1 MRPRTPDEIRKEAAR
16 LAKAGHRV
24 KDIAAK
30 LELKPHH
37 TSHIIGQE
45 IGNRY
50 RNRSRAGENSKPQPA
65 SREELAD
72 AAFKAEMLSGGAEK
86 LVKAQREKGA
96 GIWYSGERR
105 AA

>member
-1 MRPRTPDEIRKEAAR
+1 MRPRTPCEIRKEAAR

-24 KDIAAK
+24 KDIAAE
-30 LELKPHH
+30 LGLKPHH
-37 TSHIIGQE
+37 TSRIIGQE

-65 SREELAD
+65 SRDELAD
-72 AAFKAEMLSGGAEK
+72 AAFKAEMLNGGAER
-86 LVKAQREKGA
+86 LVGSLRKKGA

>member
-16 LAKAGHRV
+16 LAKEGHRV

-37 TSHIIGQE
+37 TSRIIGQE

-50 RNRSRAGENSKPQPA
+50 RNRSRAGETSKPKPA

-72 AAFKAEMLSGGAEK
+72 VAFKAEMLSGGAEK
-86 LVKAQREKGA
+86 LVASLRKKGA
-96 GIWYSGERR
+96 GIRYSGERR

>member
-1 MRPRTPDEIRKEAAR
+1 MRPRTPDEIRKQAAR

-30 LELKPHH
+30 LGLKPHH
-37 TSHIIGQE
+37 TSRIIGQE
-45 IGNRY
+45 IGNRF

-72 AAFKAEMLSGGAEK
+72 AAFKAEMLTGGAQK
-86 LVKAQREKGA
+86 LVASLRKKGA
-96 GIWYSGERR
+96 GIRYSGERR

>member
-1 MRPRTPDEIRKEAAR
+1 MRPRTPDDIRKEAAR

-30 LELKPHH
+30 LDLKPHH
-37 TSHIIGQE
+37 TSRIIGQE
-45 IGNRY
+45 IGNRQ
-50 RNRSRAGENSKPQPA
+50 RNRSRAGENCKPEPIQ
-65 SREELAD
+65 RLDLEE
-72 AAFKAEMLSGGAEK
+72 AAFKADMLTGGGPR
-86 LVKAQREKGA
+86 LVQSLRKKGA

>member
-24 KDIAAK
+24 KDIAAE
-30 LELKPHH
+30 LGLKPHH
-37 TSHIIGQE
+37 TSRIIGQE
-45 IGNRY
+45 IGNRF

-72 AAFKAEMLSGGAEK
+72 AAFKAEMLNGGAQK
-86 LVKAQREKGA
+86 LVDSLRKKGA
-96 GIWYSGERR
+96 GIRYSGERR